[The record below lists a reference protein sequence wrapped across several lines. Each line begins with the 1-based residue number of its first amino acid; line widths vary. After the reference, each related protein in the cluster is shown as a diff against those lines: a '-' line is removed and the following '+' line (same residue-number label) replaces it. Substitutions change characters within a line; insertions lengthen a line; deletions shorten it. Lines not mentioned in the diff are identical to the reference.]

1 MDRVGVGCCG
11 AEAVSRPSQPI
22 WQDPK
27 DLRCESCGAPAEVVL
42 DDGGL
47 WCINCD
53 VAAREAGYDNDPAHR
68 LGPLP

>member
-1 MDRVGVGCCG
+1 M
-11 AEAVSRPSQPI
+11 SRPSQPI

-53 VAAREAGYDNDPAHR
+53 VAAREAGYDNDPA
-68 LGPLP
+68 